1 MIIGKKKIDI
11 DKHIERRFGT
21 ETLGDLIKTERLCWK
36 IKQKD
41 LAKNLKITQ
50 KELSEIERGIVLPS
64 LEFAALVAKKL
75 GQHPV
80 FYQNVLLAQIKR
92 EKPNKRVKFSISTK
106 HLLLLLSKHK
116 TTSSGV

>member
-1 MIIGKKKIDI
+1 MIIGKKKINVEEYI
-11 DKHIERRFGT
+11 EDKFGPRT
-21 ETLGDLIKTERLCWK
+21 IGKLIKLERSCWK

-116 TTSSGV
+116 AASSGI